1 MCWPM
6 CLGRT
11 GYCVAGISN
20 SPPTSAILRY
30 GSKVSTVFS
39 GSANKL
45 HKHTQGEQVSLM
57 ALSSLISLPCL
68 LNMHCCFQKR
78 FILQMIFL
86 KNIFNI
92 VVMKTRKKKAE
103 RVNMV
108 EEAAQAG
115 TPSIFTTWLAKTTV
129 LRSRQRG
136 W

>member
-39 GSANKL
+39 GSASKL

-92 VVMKTRKKKAE
+92 VVMKTRKKKQRE
-103 RVNMV
+103 L
-108 EEAAQAG
+108 
-115 TPSIFTTWLAKTTV
+115 TWWRRQPRLAPPAY
-129 LRSRQRG
+129 SPHG
-136 W
+136 WPKPQC